1 MKDKRA
7 ILGVTGSIAAYKA
20 AELIRRL
27 MSQGVDVTVVMTEA
41 AVNFISPLT
50 LGVLSKKR
58 VYCSLFEAG
67 STAVPGDGDGPE
79 HISLAENCDLLVIA
93 PCTANVVGKLAHGL
107 ADDLLSTVAL
117 AVTSPILIAPAMND
131 AMYANPV
138 VRSNIEFLKGK
149 GVHFV
154 EPEEGELASG
164 KLGKGR
170 LAGIERIVDEVK
182 RILLPAFRDDFLGKT
197 VVVSAGPTREYID
210 QIRFLS
216 NPSTGRMGYALAGA
230 ARERGADV
238 ILISGPTHLAPPRG
252 VRIINVETAL
262 EMRKQVLENSRKAD
276 IVVMAAAVANYRPK
290 KKAET
295 KIKKGRGSLT
305 LELEEN
311 PDILAELG
319 KKKGKKVL
327 VGFSLETRGHV
338 RRARE
343 KLREKNL
350 DLIVANDPL
359 QDGAGFGVET
369 NVVQIIDREGNV
381 EKLPKLPKEE
391 IAHLILDRLLPK
403 RGEKCHS
410 EESRMRSGRRRI
422 SVDSSH
428 SLRSGSE

>member
-1 MKDKRA
+1 MKRRKDKRV

-27 MSQGVDVTVVMTEA
+27 IAAGAEVTVVMTES

-50 LGVLSKKR
+50 LRVLSRKR

-67 STAVPGDGDGPE
+67 STAAPGGSNGAE
-79 HISLAENCDLLVIA
+79 HITLAENCDLLVIA
-93 PCTANVVGKLAHGL
+93 PCTANVIGKLAHGL
-107 ADDLLSTVAL
+107 ADDLLSTMAL

-131 AMYANPV
+131 AMYANAI
-138 VRSNIEFLKGK
+138 VRSNIRLLKGK
-149 GVHFV
+149 GFRFV

-170 LAGIERIVDEVK
+170 LAGVEGIVDEAK
-182 RILLPAFRDDFLGKT
+182 RILSPAFRDDFSGKT
-197 VVVSAGPTREYID
+197 VVVSAGPTRERID
-210 QIRFLS
+210 PVRFLS

-230 ARERGADV
+230 ARERGAKV
-238 ILISGPTHLAPPRG
+238 ILISGPTHLAPPQG

-262 EMRKQVLENSRKAD
+262 EMRKQVIENSRKAD
-276 IVVMAAAVANYRPK
+276 IVMMAAAVANYRPK
-290 KKAET
+290 KKSDT
-295 KIKKGRGSLT
+295 KIRKGKGRLA

-311 PDILAELG
+311 PDILSELG

-338 RRARE
+338 RRAKE

-350 DLIVANDPL
+350 DIIVANDPL

-369 NVVQIIDREGNV
+369 NVVQIIDRKGNV

-391 IAHLILDRLLPK
+391 IAHIILDCLL
-403 RGEKCHS
+403 RQEGE
-410 EESRMRSGRRRI
+410 RR
-422 SVDSSH
+422 
-428 SLRSGSE
+428 

>member
-1 MKDKRA
+1 MKKVKDKRA

-262 EMRKQVLENSRKAD
+262 EMRKQVLENSRKAN
-276 IVVMAAAVANYRPK
+276 IVLMAAAVANYRPK

-338 RRARE
+338 RRAKE
-343 KLREKNL
+343 KVRKKNL

-369 NVVQIIDREGNV
+369 NIVQIIDREGNV
-381 EKLPKLPKEE
+381 EKLPKLPKKE
-391 IAHLILDRLLPK
+391 IAHLILDRLL
-403 RGEKCHS
+403 
-410 EESRMRSGRRRI
+410 
-422 SVDSSH
+422 
-428 SLRSGSE
+428 L

>member
-1 MKDKRA
+1 MKRVKAKRA
-7 ILGVTGSIAAYKA
+7 VLGVTGSIAAYKA

-27 MSQGVDVTVVMTEA
+27 MSQGVDVTVVMTES

-138 VRSNIEFLKGK
+138 VRSNIKLLKGK
-149 GVHFV
+149 GVRFV

-170 LAGIERIVDEVK
+170 LAGIEKIVDEVK
-182 RILLPAFRDDFLGKT
+182 RILLPAFRDDFSGKT

-210 QIRFLS
+210 QVRFLS

-230 ARERGADV
+230 ARERGANV
-238 ILISGPTHLAPPRG
+238 ILISGPTHLAPPQG
-252 VRIINVETAL
+252 VRTINVETAL
-262 EMRKQVLENSRKAD
+262 EMRKQVIENSRKAD

-295 KIKKGRGSLT
+295 KIKKGKSNLT
-305 LELEEN
+305 LEFEEN

-319 KKKGKKVL
+319 KKKGRKVL

-369 NVVQIIDREGNV
+369 NIVQIIDREGNV

-391 IAHLILDRLLPK
+391 IAHLILDRLLPQK
-403 RGEKCHS
+403 G
-410 EESRMRSGRRRI
+410 ESR
-422 SVDSSH
+422 
-428 SLRSGSE
+428 